1 MAKFICKRILS
12 ALPTLFVVLVLVF
25 LLMRV
30 LPGSPIYSLVDT
42 NELTPEELEQL
53 ANEMGFNEPW
63 WKQFGSYVIG
73 VLTGNWGRSYF
84 NGRDVLENIARR
96 MEPTVMI
103 TICSTVV
110 TLLVGIP
117 IGIASATH
125 RNSLLDYSLS
135 SVSMVFLTIPT
146 FWLGI
151 MMVYLL
157 AFKLHIFPTQ
167 GYHGIKQ
174 YGLIDALYHVAMPSI
189 ALGLTHVAS
198 IARHTRSAMLGVLN
212 EDYIRTARAKG
223 LSERKV
229 QFKHALKNTLSLV
242 MTLITGS
249 VASMLGGSTVA
260 EKVFNID
267 GVGKLAY
274 DSLMRRDYAQEQA
287 IVVFMALIFIVMN
300 ILTDILYKAID
311 PRIDFGD

>member
-1 MAKFICKRILS
+1 MAKYICKRILS
-12 ALPTLFVVLVLVF
+12 ALPTLFVVLILVF

-30 LPGSPIYSLVDT
+30 LPGNPIYSLMDT
-42 NELTPEELEQL
+42 SDLTTEQIWELSE
-53 ANEMGFNEPW
+53 EMGFNEPW
-63 WKQFGSYVIG
+63 WKQFGSYIAG
-73 VLTGNWGRSYF
+73 VLTGNWGNSYF
-84 NGRDVLENIARR
+84 NGKSVLANIAGR
-96 MEPTVMI
+96 MEPTIMI
-103 TICSTVV
+103 TICSTII
-110 TLLVGIP
+110 TLLVGVP
-117 IGIASATH
+117 IGIVSATH

-135 SVSMVFLTIPT
+135 TVSMVFLTIPT

-157 AFKLHIFPTQ
+157 AFKLNIFPTQ
-167 GYHGIKQ
+167 GYHSIAQ
-174 YGLIDALYHVAMPSI
+174 FGLLDALYHVAMPSI

-198 IARHTRSAMLGVLN
+198 TARHTRSAMLGVLN

-229 QFKHALKNTLSLV
+229 QFKHALKNTLSLI
-242 MTLITGS
+242 MTLVTGS
-249 VASMLGGSTVA
+249 VANMLGGSTVA

-300 ILTDILYKAID
+300 IITDILYKAID
-311 PRIDFGD
+311 PRIDFGG